1 MSLRCIVEFSLYLDN
16 FRNIDLFHQ
25 GLYKTRVSIN
35 RNENISYPYNMIT
48 KNIPSSS
55 ADPHEISPGHLEE
68 QFAETKSFLV
78 RYFDESVRIEEI
90 IYFRSEIEIA
100 KNMNETDFKLTVDL
114 LFTDLNGQV
123 AVEQAL
129 EAAKQ
134 PLQYE
139 KVSSASFTLKFPS
152 TFQSVYL
159 PIVFDNNHCCIINSV
174 VHYLILDYKF
184 RPFFLG
190 RPVDISEG
198 LALSIF
204 CSNHKSG
211 REYIGSSQ
219 TDSTY
224 NKFMTP
230 LSKTY
235 SRLREY
241 YLSILSKC
249 LTEAQRHTLQLYYV
263 PPILSLPGNPI
274 QMLIPNNKFYM
285 ESIST
290 APLNDSDDSISEE
303 KPGSSHR
310 FSQRVA
316 SHDAKKIAATMM
328 AELNMVSGQ
337 IFQL

>member
-1 MSLRCIVEFSLYLDN
+1 
-16 FRNIDLFHQ
+16 
-25 GLYKTRVSIN
+25 
-35 RNENISYPYNMIT
+35 
-48 KNIPSSS
+48 
-55 ADPHEISPGHLEE
+55 
-68 QFAETKSFLV
+68 
-78 RYFDESVRIEEI
+78 
-90 IYFRSEIEIA
+90 
-100 KNMNETDFKLTVDL
+100 
-114 LFTDLNGQV
+114 
-123 AVEQAL
+123 
-129 EAAKQ
+129 
-134 PLQYE
+134 
-139 KVSSASFTLKFPS
+139 
-152 TFQSVYL
+152 
-159 PIVFDNNHCCIINSV
+159 
-174 VHYLILDYKF
+174 
-184 RPFFLG
+184 
-190 RPVDISEG
+190 
-198 LALSIF
+198 
-204 CSNHKSG
+204 
-211 REYIGSSQ
+211 
-219 TDSTY
+219 
-224 NKFMTP
+224 MTP